1 VVHMKKLAVLFSLGV
16 FFAVAAGCGINTEGD
31 PPSREVTD
39 DVNFD
44 IEDYKK
50 IIPANNELGFNLL
63 PEIEADYNGNTF
75 ISPASLFMAVSMI
88 YNGADD
94 VTKEEIAKT
103 LNTEGMSVNELNKA
117 NASLLAALE
126 KETDDTQL
134 HIANAIWLNED
145 FHFKEE
151 FAQHN
156 KDYFHAE
163 TEEIDIRD
171 DKSPA
176 KINDWI
182 SETTNGKIEEIVDAP
197 LNSDLVAILINAI
210 YFKGDWKSEF
220 DKNETEDQPFHLEDG
235 TTKDIALMK
244 LTEDLAYL
252 ENEEFQ
258 AVSLPYGEGEMSMKV
273 FLPKE
278 NSSLKDFKETLTKQ
292 NWEVWNSEFRTQKG
306 TVLLPKFQ
314 IEYEATLNETLQHLG
329 MISAFD
335 KDADF
340 GQMIQEDDPVWIS
353 QVKQKT
359 FIDVNEEGT
368 EASASTSV
376 EMETTSASIDEPFQ
390 MEVNR
395 PFFIAIVDEETE
407 AILFIGSIN
416 NP

>member
-1 VVHMKKLAVLFSLGV
+1 MKKLAILFSLGI
-16 FFAVAAGCGINTEGD
+16 FFAVTAGCGMNTEGD
-31 PPSREVTD
+31 PSSRKVAD

-63 PEIEADYNGNTF
+63 PEVEADHNGNTF

-103 LNTEGMSVNELNKA
+103 LNTKGISVNELNKA
-117 NASLLAALE
+117 NASLMAALK
-126 KETDDTQL
+126 KETDDMQL

-145 FHFKEE
+145 FHFQKD

-156 KDYFHAE
+156 KDYFQAE
-163 TEEIDIRD
+163 TEEIDISD
-171 DKSPA
+171 DKSPV
-176 KINDWI
+176 KINNWV
-182 SETTNGKIEEIVDAP
+182 SEMTNGKIKEIVDTP
-197 LNSDLVAILINAI
+197 LNSDLVAMLINVF

-220 DKNETEDQPFHLEDG
+220 DKNETEVHPFHLEDD
-235 TTKDIALMK
+235 TTKDVALMK

-258 AVSLPYGEGEMSMKV
+258 AITLPYGEGEMSMKV

-306 TVLLPKFQ
+306 TILLPKFQ
-314 IEYEATLNETLQHLG
+314 IEYETLLNETLQHLG
-329 MISAFD
+329 MKSAFD

-340 GQMIQEDDPVWIS
+340 SQMIQEDNPVWIS

-368 EASASTSV
+368 EASAATSV
-376 EMETTSASIDEPFQ
+376 EMETTSASIDEPFH

-407 AILFIGSIN
+407 AILFMGSIN

>member
-1 VVHMKKLAVLFSLGV
+1 MKKLAVLFSLV
-16 FFAVAAGCGINTEGD
+16 ILFAVTTGCSMNTEEE
-31 PPSREVTD
+31 PSSREVAD
-39 DVNFD
+39 DVNYD
-44 IEDYKK
+44 IEDYNK

-63 PEIEADYNGNTF
+63 PEVEADHNGNTF
-75 ISPASLFMAVSMI
+75 ISPASLFMTLSMI
-88 YNGADD
+88 YNGADG
-94 VTKEEIAKT
+94 VTKEEIAKA
-103 LNTEGMSVNELNKA
+103 LNAEGISVKALNKA
-117 NASLLAALE
+117 NVSLLAALK

-134 HIANAIWLNED
+134 HIANAIWLNKD
-145 FHFKEE
+145 FHFQED

-156 KDYFHAE
+156 NDYFHAK
-163 TEEIDIRD
+163 TKEIDISD
-171 DKSPA
+171 DQSPV
-176 KINDWI
+176 KMNDWV
-182 SETTNGKIEEIVDAP
+182 SEKTNGKIKEIVDTP
-197 LNSDLVAILINAI
+197 LNSDLVAMLINAI

-220 DKNETEDQPFHLEDG
+220 DKKETEDQPFHLEEG
-235 TTKDIALMK
+235 TTKDVALMK

-258 AVSLPYGEGEMSMKV
+258 AVSLPYGEGEVSMKV

-278 NSSLKDFKETLTKQ
+278 NSSLKDFKKTLTKQ
-292 NWEVWNSEFRTQKG
+292 NWEVWNSEFRIQKG

-329 MISAFD
+329 MKSAFD

-368 EASASTSV
+368 EASAATSV
-376 EMETTSASIDEPFQ
+376 EMETTSASIDEPFH

-407 AILFIGSIN
+407 AILSMGSIN

>member
-1 VVHMKKLAVLFSLGV
+1 MKKLAVLFSLGI
-16 FFAVAAGCGINTEGD
+16 FFAVAAGCGMNTEGD
-31 PPSREVTD
+31 SPSREVTD
-39 DVNFD
+39 EVNFD

-63 PEIEADYNGNTF
+63 PEVEADHNGNTF
-75 ISPASLFMAVSMI
+75 ISPASLFMALSMI

-103 LNTEGMSVNELNKA
+103 LNTEGISIKALNKA
-117 NASLLAALE
+117 NASLMAALK
-126 KETDDTQL
+126 KETEDTQL

-145 FHFKEE
+145 FHFQKD
-151 FAQHN
+151 FAQHT

-163 TEEIDIRD
+163 TEEIDISD
-171 DKSPA
+171 DKSPV
-176 KINDWI
+176 KINDWV

-197 LNSDLVAILINAI
+197 LNSDLIAILINAI
-210 YFKGDWKSEF
+210 YFKGDWKNEF

-235 TTKDIALMK
+235 TTKDVALMK

-252 ENEEFQ
+252 DNGEFQ
-258 AVSLPYGEGEMSMKV
+258 AISLPYGKGDMSMKV

-278 NSSLKDFKETLTKQ
+278 DSSLNDFKETLTKQ

-306 TVLLPKFQ
+306 TILLPKFQ
-314 IEYEATLNETLQHLG
+314 IEYEASLNETLQHLG
-329 MISAFD
+329 MKSAFD

-340 GQMIQEDDPVWIS
+340 SQMIQEDDPMWIS
-353 QVKQKT
+353 QIKQKT

-376 EMETTSASIDEPFQ
+376 EMETTSASIDEPFH

-407 AILFIGSIN
+407 AIMFIGVIN